1 MHVASLSVSLHVQHC
16 RRSRLAQQN
25 LPLTWSNRRQ
35 IRQQEGREIAP
46 VAEQVGKIGGLL
58 RTVEGGD
65 EVIEER
71 LERYRSCR
79 VGRIVA
85 VPRAD

>member
-1 MHVASLSVSLHVQHC
+1 MRYPQPMHVAPLSVSLHVQYC

-46 VAEQVGKIGGLL
+46 LAEQVGKISG
-58 RTVEGGD
+58 RF
-65 EVIEER
+65 
-71 LERYRSCR
+71 RS
-79 VGRIVA
+79 GSN
-85 VPRAD
+85 